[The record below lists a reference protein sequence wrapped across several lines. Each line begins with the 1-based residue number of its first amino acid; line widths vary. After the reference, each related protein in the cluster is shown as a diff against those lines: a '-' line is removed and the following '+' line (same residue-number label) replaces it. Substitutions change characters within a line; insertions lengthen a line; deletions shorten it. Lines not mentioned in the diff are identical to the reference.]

1 MAAILKGV
9 PVLYVAVQSG
19 ISNFICQSV
28 SVDKAFELNDK
39 VADET
44 GVTVTLRYDGVER
57 TGTVEGIAKTTDM
70 PEIGAAITIALKTDV
85 GVSQSITGCVE
96 AVSEKGSNKDFV
108 RVSIKFRQVD
118 GIASYVSA

>member
-9 PVLYVAVQSG
+9 SVLYGVAAQAG
-19 ISNFICQSV
+19 ISNFICQSL

-118 GIASYVSA
+118 GIASYV

>member
-9 PVLYVAVQSG
+9 SVLYGVAAQTG

-57 TGTVEGIAKTTDM
+57 TGTVEGIAKTADM
-70 PEIGAAITIALKTDV
+70 PEVGAAITIKLKTDV
-85 GVSQSITGCVE
+85 GPTNEVSGCIE
-96 AVSEKGSNKDFV
+96 SVSEKGSNKDFV

-118 GIASYVSA
+118 GIASYA

>member
-1 MAAILKGV
+1 MAAVLKGV
-9 PVLYVAVQSG
+9 TVLFGVAAQAG

-57 TGTVEGIAKTTDM
+57 TGTVEGIAKTVDM
-70 PEIGAAITIALKTDV
+70 PEVGAAITIAMKTDV
-85 GVSQSITGCVE
+85 GVSQSISGVVE
-96 AVSEKGSNKDFV
+96 SVSEKGSNKDFV

-118 GIASYVSA
+118 GIASYV

>member
-9 PVLYVAVQSG
+9 SVLYGVAAQTG

-57 TGTVEGIAKTTDM
+57 TGTVEGIAKTADM
-70 PEIGAAITIALKTDV
+70 PEVGAAITVKLKTDV
-85 GVSQSITGCVE
+85 GLTNEVSGCIE
-96 AVSEKGSNKDFV
+96 SVSEKGSNKDFV

-118 GIASYVSA
+118 GIASYA

>member
-9 PVLYVAVQSG
+9 SVLYGVAVQAG
-19 ISNFICQSV
+19 ISNFICQSL

-44 GVTVTLRYDGVER
+44 GVTITLRYDGVER

-70 PEIGAAITIALKTDV
+70 PEVGAAITIALKTDV
-85 GVSQSITGCVE
+85 GVSQSITGCIE
-96 AVSEKGSNKDFV
+96 SISEKGSNKDFV

-118 GIASYVSA
+118 GIASYA

>member
-9 PVLYVAVQSG
+9 SVLYGVAAQAG
-19 ISNFICQSV
+19 ISNFICQSL

-70 PEIGAAITIALKTDV
+70 PEVGAAITIALKTDV
-85 GVSQSITGCVE
+85 GVSQSITGVVE
-96 AVSEKGSNKDFV
+96 SVSEKGSNKDFV

-118 GIASYVSA
+118 GIASYV

>member
-9 PVLYVAVQSG
+9 TVLYGVAVQSG

-28 SVDKAFELNDK
+28 SVDKGFELNDK

-57 TGTVEGIAKTTDM
+57 TGTVDGIAKTADM
-70 PEIGAAITIALKTDV
+70 PEVGAAITVKLKTDV
-85 GVSQSITGCVE
+85 GLTNEVSGCIE

-118 GIASYVSA
+118 GIASYV

>member
-9 PVLYVAVQSG
+9 SVLYGVAAQAG
-19 ISNFICQSV
+19 ISNFICQSL

-70 PEIGAAITIALKTDV
+70 PEIGATITIALKTDV

-118 GIASYVSA
+118 GIASYV

>member
-9 PVLYVAVQSG
+9 SVLYGVAAQAG
-19 ISNFICQSV
+19 ISNFICQSL

-44 GVTVTLRYDGVER
+44 GVTVTLRYDGTER
-57 TGTVEGIAKTTDM
+57 TGTVEGIAKTADM
-70 PEIGAAITIALKTDV
+70 PEIGAAITVKLKTDV
-85 GVSQSITGCVE
+85 GLSNEVSGVIES
-96 AVSEKGSNKDFV
+96 VSEKGSNKDFV

-118 GIASYVSA
+118 GIASYV

>member
-1 MAAILKGV
+1 MAASLKGV
-9 PVLYVAVQSG
+9 TVLFGVAVQTG
-19 ISNFICQSV
+19 ISNFIAQSV

-57 TGTVEGIAKTTDM
+57 TGTVEGIAKTADM
-70 PEIGAAITIALKTDV
+70 PEIGAAITVKLKTDV
-85 GVSQSITGCVE
+85 GLSNEVSGVIES
-96 AVSEKGSNKDFV
+96 VSEKGSNKDFV

-118 GIASYVSA
+118 GIASYV

>member
-9 PVLYVAVQSG
+9 SVLYGVAAQAG
-19 ISNFICQSV
+19 ISNFICQSL

-57 TGTVEGIAKTTDM
+57 TGTIEGIAKTTDM

-118 GIASYVSA
+118 GIASYV

>member
-9 PVLYVAVQSG
+9 TVLYGVAAQAG

-44 GVTVTLRYDGVER
+44 GVTITLRYDGVER

-70 PEIGAAITIALKTDV
+70 PEVGAAITIAMKTDV
-85 GVSQSITGCVE
+85 GVAQSIAGVVE
-96 AVSEKGSNKDFV
+96 SVSEKGSNKDFV

-118 GIASYVSA
+118 GIASYA

>member
-1 MAAILKGV
+1 MASVLKGV
-9 PVLYVAVQSG
+9 TVLFGVAVQTG
-19 ISNFICQSV
+19 ISNFIAQSV

-57 TGTVEGIAKTTDM
+57 TGTTEGIAKTADM
-70 PEIGAAITIALKTDV
+70 PTIGDPITVKLKTDV
-85 GVSQSITGCVE
+85 GVSNEVSGVIE
-96 AVSEKGSNKDFV
+96 SVSEKGSNKDFV

-118 GIASYVSA
+118 GIASYA